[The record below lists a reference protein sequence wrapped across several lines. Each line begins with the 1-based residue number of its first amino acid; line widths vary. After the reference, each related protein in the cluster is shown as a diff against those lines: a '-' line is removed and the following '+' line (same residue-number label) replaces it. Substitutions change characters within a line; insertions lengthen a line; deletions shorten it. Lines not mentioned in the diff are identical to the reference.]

1 MFYPTTGMLVASHDA
16 WLEEMNKEPGPKV
29 GRVAKSRAEVGRVR
43 GVAMRLV
50 GVARRLRSS
59 RWPQVPSA
67 PETPA
72 RATGANL

>member
-16 WLEEMNKEPGPKV
+16 WLEEMRKEPSPELGKV
-29 GRVAKSRAEVGRVR
+29 VKAGAEGGRMR
-43 GVAMRLV
+43 GAAMRLV
-50 GVARRLRSS
+50 GVARRLRSP

-72 RATGANL
+72 QATGANL

>member
-16 WLEEMNKEPGPKV
+16 WLEEMRKEPSPELGKV
-29 GRVAKSRAEVGRVR
+29 VKAEAKGGRMRSVASRLA
-43 GVAMRLV
+43 
-50 GVARRLRSS
+50 GVARRLRSP

-72 RATGANL
+72 QATGTNL

>member
-1 MFYPTTGMLVASHDA
+1 MFNPTTGLQVASHDA
-16 WLEEMNKEPGPKV
+16 WLEEMNKEPAPEV
-29 GRVAKSRAEVGRVR
+29 GRVAKSPAESGRVK
-43 GVAMRLV
+43 GMAMRLV